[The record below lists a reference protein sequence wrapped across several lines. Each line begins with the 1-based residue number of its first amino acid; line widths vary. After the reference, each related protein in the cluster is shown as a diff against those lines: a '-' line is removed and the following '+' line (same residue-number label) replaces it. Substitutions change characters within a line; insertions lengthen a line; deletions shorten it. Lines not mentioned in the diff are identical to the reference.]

1 MFTELINMKLSTIVL
16 LALTLSLGACASL
29 IQTAS
34 ISEAYKHY
42 ERQQYDRTLELI
54 SQAENAKVIS
64 DETKAELTYL
74 KAMTYEGLNDGD
86 TANTL
91 YEYLVQEHSNS
102 QYGHMAVKK
111 LNSN

>member
-1 MFTELINMKLSTIVL
+1 MKLPTIAL
-16 LALTLSLGACASL
+16 LVVTLSIGACASL

-54 SQAENAKVIS
+54 SQAENAKAMS

-74 KAMTYEGLNDGD
+74 KAMTYEGLGDGE

-91 YEYLVQEHSNS
+91 YEYLVLEHSNS
-102 QYGHMAVKK
+102 QYGYMAVKK
-111 LNSN
+111 LNGN

>member
-1 MFTELINMKLSTIVL
+1 MKLHTIAVL
-16 LALTLSLGACASL
+16 AVALTLGACSSL

-54 SQAENAKVIS
+54 SQAENAEAMS
-64 DETKAELTYL
+64 EETKAELTYL
-74 KAMTYEGLNDGD
+74 KAMTYEDLGD
-86 TANTL
+86 DETANTL

-102 QYGHMAVKK
+102 QYAYIAIKK
-111 LNSN
+111 LDDN

>member
-1 MFTELINMKLSTIVL
+1 MKLPTIAL
-16 LALTLSLGACASL
+16 LVVTLSIGACASL

-42 ERQQYDRTLELI
+42 ERQQYDRTLRLI
-54 SQAENAKVIS
+54 SQAENADAMS

-74 KAMTYEGLNDGD
+74 KAMTYEGLGDGE

-102 QYGHMAVKK
+102 QYGYMAVKK
-111 LNSN
+111 LNGN

>member
-1 MFTELINMKLSTIVL
+1 MKLPTIAL
-16 LALTLSLGACASL
+16 LAAALTLGACSSL

-54 SQAENAKVIS
+54 SQAENAEPMS

-74 KAMTYEGLNDGD
+74 KAMTYQDLGDGE

-91 YEYLVQEHSNS
+91 YEYLAKEQSNS
-102 QYGHMAVKK
+102 QYGYLAVKK
-111 LNSN
+111 LNGN

>member
-1 MFTELINMKLSTIVL
+1 MKLPTIAL
-16 LALTLSLGACASL
+16 LAAALTLGACSSL

-54 SQAENAKVIS
+54 SQAENAEAMS
-64 DETKAELTYL
+64 EETKAELTYL
-74 KAMTYEGLNDGD
+74 KAMTYEELGDGE
-86 TANTL
+86 TANTI

-102 QYGHMAVKK
+102 QYGYMAVKK
-111 LNSN
+111 LKGS

>member
-1 MFTELINMKLSTIVL
+1 MKLPTIAL
-16 LALTLSLGACASL
+16 LVATLSLVACASL

-54 SQAENAKVIS
+54 SQAENA
-64 DETKAELTYL
+64 ETMSIEAKAELTYL
-74 KAMTYEGLNDGD
+74 KAMAYEGLGEIE

-91 YEYLVQEHSNS
+91 YQFLAQEHSNS
-102 QYGHMAVKK
+102 QYGYMAVKK
-111 LNSN
+111 LNAN

>member
-1 MFTELINMKLSTIVL
+1 MKVPAITSLAV
-16 LALTLSLGACASL
+16 ALTISACASL

-42 ERQQYDRTLELI
+42 ESKHYDRTLELI
-54 SQAENAKVIS
+54 RQAESAEAMS
-64 DETKAELTYL
+64 AEMKAELTYL
-74 KAMTYEGLNDGD
+74 KAMTYEELGEGE

-91 YEYLVQEHSNS
+91 YEYLVQLHSNS
-102 QYGHMAVKK
+102 QYGYMAGKK

>member
-1 MFTELINMKLSTIVL
+1 MKLPTIAL
-16 LALTLSLGACASL
+16 LVVTLLLGACASL

-54 SQAENAKVIS
+54 SQAENAEAMS

-74 KAMTYEGLNDGD
+74 KAMTYEGLGDGE

-91 YEYLVQEHSNS
+91 YEYLVQVHSNS
-102 QYGHMAVKK
+102 QYGYMAVKK
-111 LNSN
+111 LNGN